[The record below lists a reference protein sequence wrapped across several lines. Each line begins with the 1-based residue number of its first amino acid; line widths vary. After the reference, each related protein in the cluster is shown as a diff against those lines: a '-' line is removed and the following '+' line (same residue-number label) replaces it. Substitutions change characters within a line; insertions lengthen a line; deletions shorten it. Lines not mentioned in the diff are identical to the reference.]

1 MDTTPEQ
8 PGSAAAPDGGG
19 SRPRVVVGVDG
30 SPGSR
35 AALVHALITA
45 ARRGAD
51 LDVVSSYAIE
61 LYYLGGAPLDVPDLS
76 GVRDDT
82 HDRVTDLVEE
92 VRAESAVASVPGIA
106 DVTVRLVVSEGPA
119 VQALVDRAEGAE
131 LLVIGSRGRGAMR
144 SALLGSVALHCATHA
159 PCPVLVVHPVPAGS
173 TPSGRVVVGVD
184 GSPASREALAAAV
197 AEAGRTG
204 AEVEVVASY
213 AIADT
218 WTDLSTVIQPTAE
231 RVRDELRA
239 RTEQSV
245 AEVLAARP
253 ADAGPAPKVRTEV
266 LEGPAGNVLVT
277 AARGADL
284 LVVGSRGHGALRG
297 LLLGSVALHC
307 AMHAPCPVLVVHP
320 DGARPIGPPTAR

>member
-1 MDTTPEQ
+1 MDTSPAQTGDAPV
-8 PGSAAAPDGGG
+8 PDGGR

-45 ARRGAD
+45 ARRGGD

-61 LYYLGGAPLDVPDLS
+61 LYYLGGAPLDVPDLA

-82 HDRVTDLVEE
+82 HDRVADLVEE
-92 VRAESAVASVPGIA
+92 VRTESAVASVPGIA

-131 LLVIGSRGRGAMR
+131 LLVVGSRGRGAMR

-159 PCPVLVVHPVPAGS
+159 PCPVLVVHPVPADH

-184 GSPASREALAAAV
+184 GSPSSREALVAAV
-197 AEAGRTG
+197 AEAGRIG
-204 AEVEVVASY
+204 AEVEAVASY
-213 AIADT
+213 VMADA
-218 WTDLSTVIQPTAE
+218 WTDLSTVIQPTDE
-231 RVRDELRA
+231 RVRDELRQ

-245 AEVLAARP
+245 AEVLAARA

-266 LEGPAGNVLVT
+266 LEGPAAEVLVT

-284 LVVGSRGHGALRG
+284 LVVGSRGRGALRG

-320 DGARPIGPPTAR
+320 DGSRPIGPPTAP

>member
-30 SPGSR
+30 SPGSW

-61 LYYLGGAPLDVPDLS
+61 LYYLGGAPLDVPDLT

-92 VRAESAVASVPGIA
+92 VRVESAVASVPGIA

-204 AEVEVVASY
+204 AEVEAV
-213 AIADT
+213 
-218 WTDLSTVIQPTAE
+218 DLAQ
-231 RVRDELRA
+231 RV
-239 RTEQSV
+239 
-245 AEVLAARP
+245 AAR
-253 ADAGPAPKVRTEV
+253 
-266 LEGPAGNVLVT
+266 EGGLGLRSGQTGHGRT
-277 AARGADL
+277 AAAGFKLLQPGPDL
-284 LVVGSRGHGALRG
+284 LNAPLHVLRREVRQRIRRRIQEQHKLGHILSSRAVCSGRLSASGYFLRSSSKLAL
-297 LLLGSVALHC
+297 
-307 AMHAPCPVLVVHP
+307 
-320 DGARPIGPPTAR
+320 